1 MSSHSYLYNE
11 EEFSYFDLYFPDDI
25 YDNINQNNYNDN
37 IKNED
42 KSTNS
47 FLLKKRKRSKSNIN
61 QDEKEEFVD
70 ESNQSFINNE
80 EINLKKKIYN
90 LSIKNI
96 NLMKQIL
103 KFVKELN

>member
-1 MSSHSYLYNE
+1 MSFDSNLYNE
-11 EEFSYFDLYFPDDI
+11 EEFGYFECPFSDYI
-25 YDNINQNNYNDN
+25 YDNINQNNDNDY

-42 KSTNS
+42 QSTNS